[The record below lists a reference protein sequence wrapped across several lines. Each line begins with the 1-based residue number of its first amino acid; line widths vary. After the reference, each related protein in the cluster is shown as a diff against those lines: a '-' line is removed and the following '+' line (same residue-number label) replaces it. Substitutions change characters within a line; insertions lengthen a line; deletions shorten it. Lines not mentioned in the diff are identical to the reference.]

1 MKKVDQIMKQYAKD
15 NSIDLILKQD
25 ILIVSNTNLD
35 ITKNIIDEVNKQI
48 KKID

>member
-1 MKKVDQIMKQYAKD
+1 MKKVDQINKQYAKD
-15 NSIDLILKQD
+15 HSIDLILKQD
-25 ILIVSNTNLD
+25 LLIVSNTNLD